1 MVKLGLSA
9 FNRMRRLKA
18 EREAQILET
27 NERTYTEYTAQEIGS
42 MNAKEQKAFIEK
54 HNLAI
59 NGYKSMKAPEVEQA
73 LLTFLGFETS
83 DTE

>member
-27 NERTYTEYTAQEIGS
+27 NERAYTEYTAQEIGS

-59 NGYKSMKAPEVEQA
+59 DGYKSMKASEVEQA